1 MTFMPYRS
9 QPFQQLQSVL
19 IPRYQAGQHT
29 LWGCLQD
36 ERSPG
41 SSSSMQTGPPS
52 WMHHSLRQSRGVGS
66 AQHPW
71 LLCVHGDR
79 AGLPCRAELFSPGE
93 TVIGSHRDRGIKGFE
108 RLKLTLMQ
116 IAHSSSAW
124 AALCLESFSVARND
138 RQGKLQLEWT
148 DVLCFKSLCQH
159 FKLWLQHGI
168 WQNIF
173 L

>member
-52 WMHHSLRQSRGVGS
+52 WMHHGPRQSRGMGS
-66 AQHPW
+66 AQHSW

-79 AGLPCRAELFSPGE
+79 AGLPCRAELFGPGE

-108 RLKLTLMQ
+108 RLKLTLICMGCFVSGVLFSGTEW
-116 IAHSSSAW
+116 SS
-124 AALCLESFSVARND
+124 
-138 RQGKLQLEWT
+138 RQT
-148 DVLCFKSLCQH
+148 ATRMNRRVVL
-159 FKLWLQHGI
+159 
-168 WQNIF
+168 
-173 L
+173 